1 MSDHTQSTSSNRR
14 KLLLRLSW
22 ASSHLTPIWT
32 GPRRAGKLKALT
44 ALLSSL
50 TLLSSPL
57 PLLTHSKVHRPGP
70 SRPSPVRRLRFGALG
85 HCWLRGRQL
94 GTGTCTTHSFL
105 FGTPEGHAS
114 RAQARIHHLC
124 HHSPANSELWPQ
136 SRRRAHLRA
145 PVHVLTSSPCKEP
158 AARAPES
165 SATAIHGGQDT
176 LPYVAKPKAAS
187 IPAREWSPSEL
198 P

>member
-136 SRRRAHLRA
+136 SRRRAHLAQFQTFLAGLTLKKYFLSRRRKITMLPEA
-145 PVHVLTSSPCKEP
+145 EASGPPFTSSRP
-158 AARAPES
+158 
-165 SATAIHGGQDT
+165 
-176 LPYVAKPKAAS
+176 LPVRSRQRGLRNP
-187 IPAREWSPSEL
+187 
-198 P
+198 